1 MSQLFS
7 LSYPERPQ
15 TGSWLVHLKPFAL
28 TLGLAM
34 TLTACGGG
42 GGGGNSDGGS
52 GETPDPVVG
61 DDARRAVLQ
70 DIAEEIILPS
80 LRDFDVKALALKTA
94 ADTLAS
100 APGDAGARTSAQTA
114 WQAAMTSW
122 QRNEVLQVGPAGRST
137 NPDMV
142 AAGQDFRSAIYS
154 WPLTLDSCELELAA
168 DNGDAVDGST
178 ELNITGLGALE
189 HLLFTDVAPDACA
202 AQPTA
207 TERAL
212 HVQKL
217 AARLALL
224 ATSLRNRWE
233 PAFGNFINQWNTAG
247 LTSEIYMS
255 PQHALNAL
263 SIALFY
269 VEKMGK
275 DRKIAYPTGI
285 PAAQLSCTNP
295 ASCPEH
301 LESRTARHSGAN
313 LATNVQAF
321 RDVFTGLNGQLGM
334 NDLLEGIGRPELAT
348 EIVAEL
354 DAVLAQLA
362 TIESSSDFDTTVE
375 GITDRNECLNA
386 FASSSGLA
394 PCALAGILKTAM
406 DTFRG
411 PIIGS
416 LSLAIPDSAA
426 GDND

>member
-7 LSYPERPQ
+7 LSYPERQQ
-15 TGSWLVHLKPFAL
+15 TGSWLTHLKPFAL

-34 TLTACGGG
+34 TLTGCGGG
-42 GGGGNSDGGS
+42 GGGGDD
-52 GETPDPVVG
+52 ETSAPIIG

-70 DIAEEIILPS
+70 DIAEEVILPS
-80 LRDFDVKALALKTA
+80 LQDFDAKALALKTA
-94 ADTLAS
+94 ADTLAATPS
-100 APGDAGARTSAQTA
+100 DVGARSGAQTA

-122 QRNEVLQVGPAGRST
+122 QRNEVLQVGPAGRSS

-142 AAGQDFRSAIYS
+142 AAGQDFRNFIYS
-154 WPLTLDSCELELAA
+154 WPLTLDSCALELAA
-168 DNGDAVDGST
+168 DNGDAVDENT

-189 HLLFTDVAPDACA
+189 HLLFTPSAPDTCA

-207 TERAL
+207 AERAL

-233 PAFGNFINQWNTAG
+233 PGFGNFLHQWSSAG

-269 VEKMGK
+269 VEKIGK
-275 DRKIAYPTGI
+275 DRKIAYATGI
-285 PAAQLSCTNP
+285 PAAELSCTNP

-301 LESRTARHSGAN
+301 LESRTSRHSGAN
-313 LATNVQAF
+313 LTANVQAF
-321 RDVFTGLNGQLGM
+321 RDVFTGLNGKRGM

-348 EIVAEL
+348 EIVTVL
-354 DAVLAQLA
+354 DVVLAQLA
-362 TIESSSDFDTTVE
+362 SIEDSSDFDTAVE

-386 FASSSGLA
+386 FASSSGLP
-394 PCALAGILKTAM
+394 PCALAGLLKTAM

-411 PIIGS
+411 PIVGS